1 MMWGKSTPSSEMSG
15 PKSEMTLGYLVSER
29 RHMPGAPVKG
39 DLTER
44 YMVLAGLTLFTL
56 GLITCYSALHLPCR
70 SCLVTVF
77 LLLRAH
83 FSLRNILL
91 FPLPGMLFLQIS
103 SVLLISS
110 KYLLQCLLLRLQ
122 PLSSPPLL
130 CFSLLHKDKT

>member
-1 MMWGKSTPSSEMSG
+1 MKRRSNHTMMWGKSTPSSEMSG

-91 FPLPGMLFLQIS
+91 ARLSAWNALLFIFACPTPSFLQVFAQIS
-103 SVLLISS
+103 
-110 KYLLQCLLLRLQ
+110 
-122 PLSSPPLL
+122 PDSPA
-130 CFSLLHKDKT
+130 